1 MPCESC
7 VTYRATQNPDTPN
20 LPFAQVRYNPMWSG
34 TINPDRPDL
43 PFAQTSYATSNRARN
58 VYVVYW
64 KDGSHTE
71 MTLTQS
77 MIDHYTNLGHRVE
90 LKSSVDN
97 DITKP
102 ASSPHW
108 TSTEIKDIVKN
119 TYGGNIQSLYRI
131 HEEQEGRI
139 TDAWEHRKS
148 IESKVEAID
157 ALDREQVLDII
168 RSEYQKDIDELHT
181 NVSNV
186 GTALLETKAHRDSIE
201 AKIDSA
207 KLEHQ
212 NIWDSIGQKADSGHG
227 HGGGNGCDC
236 AFYDI
241 PCQMKCGIERMIP
254 YLLIGGLAIYTIS
267 RKKR

>member
-1 MPCESC
+1 MPCNSC

-43 PFAQTSYATSNRARN
+43 PFAQTSYASNRARN
-58 VYVVYW
+58 VYVIYW
-64 KDGSHTE
+64 KNGSHTE
-71 MTLTQS
+71 MTLTPS
-77 MIDHYTNLGHRVE
+77 MVDHYSNLGHRVE

-102 ASSPHW
+102 DSSPHW
-108 TSTEIKDIVKN
+108 TPAEIKDMIEK
-119 TYGGNIQSLYRI
+119 THGGNIQSLYRI

-148 IESKVEAID
+148 IEAKVEAIN

-168 RSEYQKDIDELHT
+168 RSEYQDDIDLLHK
-181 NVSNV
+181 NVSSV
-186 GTALLETKAHRDSIE
+186 GTSLLETKAHRDSIE

-212 NIWDSIGQKADSGHG
+212 NIWDSVGQKADSGHS
-227 HGGGNGCDC
+227 HGGGSGCDC